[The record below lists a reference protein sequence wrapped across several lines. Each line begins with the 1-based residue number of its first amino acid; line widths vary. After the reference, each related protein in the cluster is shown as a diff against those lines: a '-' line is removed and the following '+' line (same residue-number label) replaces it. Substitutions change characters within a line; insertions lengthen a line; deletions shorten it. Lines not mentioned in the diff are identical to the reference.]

1 MGLALFVQ
9 HYTILYVKKSGYR
22 CRRKGQ
28 TLVEYALI
36 LAFVSVVAI
45 SVLIRLGNAVKSV
58 FSTITSQLVIAGSSH

>member
-1 MGLALFVQ
+1 
-9 HYTILYVKKSGYR
+9 VKKSGYR
-22 CRRKGQ
+22 RRSKGQ

-58 FSTITSQLVIAGSSH
+58 FSTITSQLVVAGSSH